1 MNGNLV
7 VPADFKSVVPV
18 RKAREVGSIPT
29 RPRSSLS
36 TSEDTMKAVVVLVL
50 ILAVLLGVAT
60 WYYYRS
66 ASSAQTER
74 DELMNARE
82 ELLARFSNLE
92 REKAELSNRLDMQ
105 IANLSKEKQQE
116 LDRLRATYDTLV
128 TDLKSEIDQ
137 GQITITKMA
146 DRLSVS
152 MVDKI
157 LFSSGEADI
166 TAEGIKVLNRIGN
179 VLKNTE
185 NKVVR
190 VEGHTDNVPIS
201 SRLAEKFPSNW
212 ELSTTR
218 ATNVVRF
225 LQDRVGIP
233 PGRLEAV
240 GLSEYHPVSTNKTL
254 AGRSQNRRIE
264 IALLP
269 DIRELP
275 RADR

>member
-1 MNGNLV
+1 
-7 VPADFKSVVPV
+7 
-18 RKAREVGSIPT
+18 
-29 RPRSSLS
+29 
-36 TSEDTMKAVVVLVL
+36 MKAVVVLVL
-50 ILAVLLGVAT
+50 ILAVFLGVAT

-82 ELLARFSNLE
+82 ELLARFSKLE
-92 REKAELSNRLDMQ
+92 REKAELANRLDTQ
-105 IANLSKEKQQE
+105 IASLSKEKQQE

-240 GLSEYHPVSTNKTL
+240 GMSEYHPVSTNKTL

-275 RADR
+275 RVDR

>member
-1 MNGNLV
+1 
-7 VPADFKSVVPV
+7 
-18 RKAREVGSIPT
+18 
-29 RPRSSLS
+29 
-36 TSEDTMKAVVVLVL
+36 MKVAAILVL

-66 ASSAQTER
+66 ASSAQSER
-74 DELMNARE
+74 DDLTNARE

-92 REKAELSNRLDMQ
+92 REKAELANRLDTQ
-105 IANLSKEKQQE
+105 IASLSKEKQQE

-166 TAEGIKVLNRIGN
+166 TAEGIKVLDRVGN
-179 VLKNTE
+179 VLKNTQ

-225 LQDRVGIP
+225 LQDKVGIP
-233 PGRLEAV
+233 PARLEAV

-269 DIRELP
+269 DIRDLP
-275 RADR
+275 RANK

>member
-1 MNGNLV
+1 
-7 VPADFKSVVPV
+7 
-18 RKAREVGSIPT
+18 
-29 RPRSSLS
+29 
-36 TSEDTMKAVVVLVL
+36 MKVAAVLVF
-50 ILAVLLGVAT
+50 ILALLLGAST

-66 ASSAQTER
+66 ASSAQSER
-74 DELMNARE
+74 DNLTNARE

-92 REKAELSNRLDMQ
+92 REKAELANRLDTQ
-105 IANLSKEKQQE
+105 IASLSKEKQQE

-166 TAEGIKVLNRIGN
+166 TAEGIMVLDRVGN
-179 VLKNTE
+179 VLKNTQK
-185 NKVVR
+185 KVVR

-225 LQDRVGIP
+225 LQDKVGILP
-233 PGRLEAV
+233 ARLEAV
-240 GLSEYHPVSTNKTL
+240 GLSEYHPVATNKTL

-275 RADR
+275 RADK

>member
-1 MNGNLV
+1 
-7 VPADFKSVVPV
+7 
-18 RKAREVGSIPT
+18 
-29 RPRSSLS
+29 
-36 TSEDTMKAVVVLVL
+36 MKVVVVLVL
-50 ILAVLLGVAT
+50 IIAVLLGVAT
-60 WYYYRS
+60 WHYYRS

-74 DELMNARE
+74 DALLNARE

-92 REKAELSNRLDMQ
+92 REKAELSNRLDTQ
-105 IANLSKEKQQE
+105 IASLSKEKQQE

-166 TAEGIKVLNRIGN
+166 TAEGLKVLDRVGN
-179 VLKNTE
+179 VLKNTQK
-185 NKVVR
+185 KVVR

-201 SRLAEKFPSNW
+201 SRLAEKFASNW

-275 RADR
+275 RAAK

>member
-1 MNGNLV
+1 MKV
-7 VPADFKSVVPV
+7 VL
-18 RKAREVGSIPT
+18 I
-29 RPRSSLS
+29 
-36 TSEDTMKAVVVLVL
+36 LVL
-50 ILAVLLGVAT
+50 ILAVLLGAAT

-66 ASSAQTER
+66 ASSAQSER
-74 DELMNARE
+74 DDLTNARE
-82 ELLARFSNLE
+82 ELLTRFANLE
-92 REKAELSNRLDMQ
+92 REKGELANRLDAQ
-105 IANLSKEKQQE
+105 IASLSKEKQQE

-128 TDLKSEIDQ
+128 TDLKSEIEQ

-152 MVDKI
+152 MVEKI

-166 TAEGIKVLNRIGN
+166 TPEGIKVLDRVGN
-179 VLKNTE
+179 VLKNTQ
-185 NKVVR
+185 KKIIR

-201 SRLAEKFPSNW
+201 TRLAGKFPSNW
-212 ELSTTR
+212 ELSTAR
-218 ATNVVRF
+218 ATNVVRL
-225 LQDRVGIP
+225 LQDKVGIAP
-233 PGRLEAV
+233 ERLEAV
-240 GLSEYHPVSTNKTL
+240 GLSEYHPISTNKTL

>member
-1 MNGNLV
+1 MPDRL
-7 VPADFKSVVPV
+7 SYS
-18 RKAREVGSIPT
+18 SI
-29 RPRSSLS
+29 LK
-36 TSEDTMKAVVVLVL
+36 EDAMKVVVILVL
-50 ILAVLLGVAT
+50 ILAVLLGAAT

-66 ASSAQTER
+66 ASSAQSER
-74 DELMNARE
+74 DDLTNARE

-92 REKAELSNRLDMQ
+92 REKAELANRLDTQ
-105 IANLSKEKQQE
+105 IASLSKEKQQE

-157 LFSSGEADI
+157 LFSSGEAEI
-166 TAEGIKVLNRIGN
+166 TAEGIKVLDRVGN
-179 VLKNTE
+179 VLKNTQK
-185 NKVVR
+185 KVVR

-201 SRLAEKFPSNW
+201 DRLAGKFPSNW

-225 LQDRVGIP
+225 LQDKVGIP
-233 PGRLEAV
+233 PARLEAV
-240 GLSEYHPVSTNKTL
+240 GLSEYHPVSTNRTPT
-254 AGRSQNRRIE
+254 GRSQNRRIE

-275 RADR
+275 RADK

>member
-1 MNGNLV
+1 
-7 VPADFKSVVPV
+7 
-18 RKAREVGSIPT
+18 
-29 RPRSSLS
+29 
-36 TSEDTMKAVVVLVL
+36 MKVAAILAL
-50 ILAVLLGVAT
+50 ILAVLLGAAT

-66 ASSAQTER
+66 ASSAQSER
-74 DELMNARE
+74 DDLTNARE

-92 REKAELSNRLDMQ
+92 REKAELANRLDTQ
-105 IANLSKEKQQE
+105 IASLSKEKQQE

-166 TAEGIKVLNRIGN
+166 TAEGIKVLDRVGN
-179 VLKNTE
+179 VLKNTQK
-185 NKVVR
+185 KVVR

-225 LQDRVGIP
+225 LQDKVGILP
-233 PGRLEAV
+233 TRLEAV

-275 RADR
+275 RADK